1 MEIDAYLYLM
11 GQLVPVIARA
21 LPGDVA
27 DATALVAGLGSRV
40 GAVLHDV
47 THLERQQSKLSKY
60 NYPGVDKA
68 FLTKK
73 I

>member
-27 DATALVAGLGSRV
+27 DATALVAGLGPSV
-40 GAVLHDV
+40 GAVLHNMA
-47 THLERQQSKLSKY
+47 HLGFNLRHVLFH
-60 NYPGVDKA
+60 GFD
-68 FLTKK
+68 
-73 I
+73 